1 MLKNLVDYG
10 VFDNILYV
18 CVILHILLLNMIVVF
33 GVATFGSA
41 CFYVISWNKKYFY
54 MNKIGNFTRKMESD
68 FDMVDYDDWT
78 FMNPIF
84 RLN

>member
-18 CVILHILLLNMIVVF
+18 CVIFHILLLNMIVVF
-33 GVATFGSA
+33 SFATFSSA
-41 CFYVISWNKKYFY
+41 CFYVIARNQECFH
-54 MNKIGNFTRKMESD
+54 MNKIRNIMGKMESD

-78 FMNPIF
+78 FMNSVF
-84 RLN
+84 YMN